1 VFKTFLFY
9 AGFSLIFILFSEEFA
24 RVVKWLTGLLRRH
37 PRLKVVVYPLAL
49 LLAGAGLLII
59 GNSLISLFTTANFSY
74 E

>member
-1 VFKTFLFY
+1 MLETALFY
-9 AGFSLIFILFSEEFA
+9 AGFFLVFILFSEEFA
-24 RVVKWLTGLLRRH
+24 RVIKWLTGFLRRH

-59 GNSLISLFTTANFSY
+59 GNTLISLFTAVKFSY